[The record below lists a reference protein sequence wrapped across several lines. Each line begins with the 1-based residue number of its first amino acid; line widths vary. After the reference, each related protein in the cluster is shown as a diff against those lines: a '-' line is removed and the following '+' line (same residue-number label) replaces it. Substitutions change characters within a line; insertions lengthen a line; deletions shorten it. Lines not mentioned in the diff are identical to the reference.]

1 VTAAQI
7 RDAARLVG
15 ADATAENVLDRTDQ
29 VAEIWVAGF
38 IAGLEAANQ
47 KRAIDRDGEFI
58 VIKRV
63 ERMLAEARAAAETVG
78 KP

>member
-38 IAGLEAANQ
+38 IAGLLATEASAQ
-47 KRAIDRDGEFI
+47 HEGGVLKVPLRSIRDLLTTA
-58 VIKRV
+58 RH
-63 ERMLAEARAAAETVG
+63 AEKTVG
-78 KP
+78 TP